1 MTGSVSFQH
10 LAPALLALAT
20 ALARAIPP
28 LLTSARG
35 RAGQHAA
42 PTTLRIQSL
51 QTPAA
56 WQEGVE
62 GAFSDEAL
70 REDARLRFRR
80 LARAAIAVGVLLVVY
95 LVVAVVQRFP
105 WWSILLAALLLALL
119 VRQLQQGR
127 KVWGD
132 IDPKSPNA
140 ALGSLVVR
148 GNLDDVVQFTL
159 FALRGIGARVVNLG
173 DGLVV
178 AGTGVALGRLWLGNR
193 LQISL
198 LPHEDVVRVTV
209 RSSKLDYLTRDTTR
223 RDVTRFLEL
232 WADPP
237 HTEALASGTT

>member
-1 MTGSVSFQH
+1 MTGSVSIQH

-20 ALARAIPP
+20 AVARAIPQ

-51 QTPAA
+51 QTPAV
-56 WQEGVE
+56 WQGGVE
-62 GAFSDEAL
+62 EAFSDKQK
-70 REDARLRFRR
+70 RDKARLRLR
-80 LARAAIAVGVLLVVY
+80 LWVRGAVALGVLLVVY
-95 LVVAVVQRFP
+95 LIVAVVREFP

-119 VRQLQQGR
+119 VRQVQQGR
-127 KVWGD
+127 KVWRD
-132 IDPKSPNA
+132 TDPTNPRA
-140 ALGSLVVR
+140 AVGSLLVR
-148 GNLDDVVQFTL
+148 GNFDDVVQFTL

-178 AGTGVALGRLWLGNR
+178 AGTGVALGPLWLGNR
-193 LQISL
+193 LQISV
-198 LPHEDVVRVTV
+198 LPHDDTVQVTV

-237 HTEALASGTT
+237 DTDPLTAGTA